1 MVSLIL
7 EMVTSPVMN
16 THHSHITLSQLHPLH
31 SPPVLSHPLL
41 HHSLS
46 LSSGNVSEGVFEYK
60 TLNYVVV
67 FTIQKIK
74 SQLLFF
80 IKHNSLMRYH
90 DLASRVILKKQLLQF
105 LMIVHLLMTQVKE
118 SYLDMICSCIRTPEL
133 NVPGF
138 RSDTMVIVTQTK
150 LIYGGK
156 KQLR

>member
-16 THHSHITLSQLHPLH
+16 THHSHITLSQLHPPH

-41 HHSLS
+41 QHSLS
-46 LSSGNVSEGVFEYK
+46 LNSGNVSEGVFEYK

-80 IKHNSLMRYH
+80 IKHNSLMRNH
-90 DLASRVILKKQLLQF
+90 DLATSFILKKQLLQF
-105 LMIVHLLMTQVKE
+105 LMIV
-118 SYLDMICSCIRTPEL
+118 SFGC
-133 NVPGF
+133 
-138 RSDTMVIVTQTK
+138 
-150 LIYGGK
+150 
-156 KQLR
+156 